1 MNIHHYHT
9 TATKKNRSL
18 HLLFYSLAAAAIC
31 TWPLRELREDST
43 DVQCPRRLIRR
54 AAVQHEEHADVAVDE
69 LNRRTTVVAGRHEAS
84 VDGGDHALH
93 VGREERVWLG
103 VGLHK

>member
-9 TATKKNRSL
+9 TATTKTA
-18 HLLFYSLAAAAIC
+18 LFICCSTRFQQRLAIC
-31 TWPLRELREDST
+31 TWPLRELRENGT

-69 LNRRTTVVAGRHEAS
+69 LNRRATVVAGRHEAC

-93 VGREERVWLG
+93 VGREE
-103 VGLHK
+103 